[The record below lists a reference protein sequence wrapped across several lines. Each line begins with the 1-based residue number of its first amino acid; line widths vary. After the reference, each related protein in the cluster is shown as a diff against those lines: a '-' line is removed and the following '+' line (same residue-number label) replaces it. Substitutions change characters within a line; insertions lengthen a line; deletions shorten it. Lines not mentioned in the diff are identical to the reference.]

1 MTAGRGFIVLVMM
14 ALGKYTPVGTVLA
27 ALLFGFADALQIN
40 LQQAF
45 DVPSQ
50 LVQMMPYIVTILVL
64 TFGIK
69 HVKGPAGTGKLPE
82 E

>member
-1 MTAGRGFIVLVMM
+1 MGIRDR
-14 ALGKYTPVGTVLA
+14 P
-27 ALLFGFADALQIN
+27 D
-40 LQQAF
+40 
-45 DVPSQ
+45 S
-50 LVQMMPYIVTILVL
+50 VTILVL